1 MIDIYDGSV
10 CIGWKGFPTRRDGIC
25 ICVLSLVIQNQL
37 LTSNP
42 SNDLS
47 IPYGHKGILVW
58 VEDLQFLRK
67 SQIKAFEA
75 VEEAVIGKYYYSLTW
90 I

>member
-1 MIDIYDGSV
+1 MALSALAGAKFINSSLLQEGMEFVFV
-10 CIGWKGFPTRRDGIC
+10 C
-25 ICVLSLVIQNQL
+25 SLVIQNQL

-67 SQIKAFEA
+67 SEIKAFEA
-75 VEEAVIGKYYYSLTW
+75 VEEAVIVSIITH
-90 I
+90 